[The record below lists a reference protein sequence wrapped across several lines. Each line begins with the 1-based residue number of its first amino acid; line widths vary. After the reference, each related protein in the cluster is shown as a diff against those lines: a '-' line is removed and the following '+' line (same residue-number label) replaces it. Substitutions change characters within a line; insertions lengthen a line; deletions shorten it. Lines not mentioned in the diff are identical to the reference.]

1 MKRHRVPAEYR
12 VIMVCLG
19 NICRSPAAEVVLRR
33 KLELA
38 HLDHV
43 VVDSAGTGGWH
54 VGDAADPRS
63 QAAWELRGYTGDH
76 RARQFRREW
85 FDERDLVLVM
95 DAQNHAT
102 LQALARTEA
111 QRSRIRYLRE
121 FDPAQSS
128 AGTSDPGQ
136 LEVPDP
142 YYGGAQGFEHMLDLI
157 ERACDG
163 LIEAL
168 RNKSL

>member
-1 MKRHRVPAEYR
+1 MTRGRRRPEYR

-54 VGDAADPRS
+54 AGDCADPRS
-63 QAAWELRGYTGDH
+63 QAAWKSRGYQGEH
-76 RARQFRREW
+76 HARQFRREW
-85 FDERDLVLVM
+85 LDQRDLVLVM
-95 DAQNHAT
+95 DGQNQAT
-102 LQALARTEA
+102 LLALADTDE

-121 FDPAQSS
+121 FDPTLPS
-128 AGTSDPGQ
+128 GTADAGQ

-157 ERACDG
+157 ERSCDG
-163 LIEAL
+163 LVEAL
-168 RNKSL
+168 RAELG